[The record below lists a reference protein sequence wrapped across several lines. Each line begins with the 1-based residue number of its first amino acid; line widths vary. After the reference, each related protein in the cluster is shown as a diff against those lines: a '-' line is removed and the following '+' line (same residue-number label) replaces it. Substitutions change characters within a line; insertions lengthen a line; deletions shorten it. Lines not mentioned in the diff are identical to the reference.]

1 MKILKNILAS
11 FVISFAW
18 ISAGAQ
24 PRLIALEYDIY
35 FKGGKYS
42 LTENCLVNPQ
52 LLASLKDSIPQTF
65 RKGYFVYTLKNHG
78 VMGVE
83 SPCGD
88 YSENDTIAR
97 KRAES
102 MADWL
107 KAHTILTKPHIQYR
121 GNDWLLLLSH
131 IGEEYEDLP
140 YKNEVK
146 EIIYN
151 NLQTL
156 EESPEISAKLLV
168 QLKELRGGEPY
179 KYIEENV
186 FPRMRYCK
194 VYAYYY
200 SQPKEKNV
208 FPIKPVF
215 SAFHLELPMKVEKMR

>member
-35 FKGGKYS
+35 FKEGKYS

-52 LLASLKDSIPQTF
+52 LFASLKDSLPQTF
-65 RKGYFVYTLKNHG
+65 RKGYFVYTLKHYG

-88 YSENDTIAR
+88 YNENDTIAR

-102 MADWL
+102 IAGYL
-107 KAHTILTKPHIQYR
+107 KAHTNLTKPHIQYR
-121 GNDWLLLLSH
+121 GNDWVFLSS
-131 IGEEYEDLP
+131 IDEEYENLP

-146 EIIYN
+146 DIICN
-151 NLQTL
+151 NLYTL
-156 EESPEISAKLLV
+156 DPSPEISAKILQ
-168 QLKELRGGEPY
+168 QLKELHGGESY
-179 KYIEENV
+179 RYIMEHV

-194 VYAYYY
+194 VYAIYY

-208 FPIKPVF
+208 FPIKHVF
-215 SAFHLELPMKVEKMR
+215 SAFHLELPRKVEKMR

>member
-35 FKGGKYS
+35 FKEGKYS

-52 LLASLKDSIPQTF
+52 LFASLKDSIPQTF
-65 RKGYFVYTLKNHG
+65 RKGYFIYTMKHHG

-83 SPCGD
+83 SPDGD
-88 YSENDTIAR
+88 YSQNDTIAK

-102 MADWL
+102 IAGYL
-107 KAHTILTKPHIQYR
+107 KAHTNLTKPHIQYR
-121 GNDWLLLLSH
+121 GNDWVFLSS
-131 IGEEYEDLP
+131 IDEEYENLP

-146 EIIYN
+146 EIIHN
-151 NLQTL
+151 NLYTL
-156 EESPEISAKLLV
+156 DPSPEISAKILQ
-168 QLKELRGGEPY
+168 QLKELHGGESY
-179 KYIEENV
+179 RYIMEHV

-194 VYAYYY
+194 VYAIYY

-208 FPIKPVF
+208 FPLKPVF
-215 SAFHLELPMKVEKMR
+215 SAFHLELPRKVEKMR

>member
-1 MKILKNILAS
+1 MRAFKMLLAS
-11 FVISFAW
+11 IFISFAC
-18 ISAGAQ
+18 ISADAQ
-24 PRLIALEYDIY
+24 PRLITLEYDIY
-35 FKGGKYS
+35 FKEGKYG
-42 LTENCLVNPQ
+42 LAENCIVNLQ
-52 LLASLKDSIPQTF
+52 ILASLKDSIPQTF
-65 RKGYFVYTLKNHG
+65 RKGYFVYTLKHHG

-140 YKNEVK
+140 YKNEVE

-156 EESPEISAKLLV
+156 EESPEISAKLMV

-179 KYIEENV
+179 KFIEENV
-186 FPRMRYCK
+186 FPKMRYCK
-194 VYAYYY
+194 VYATYY

-208 FPIKPVF
+208 FPIKHVF
-215 SAFHLELPMKVEKMR
+215 SAFHLELPRKVEKMR